1 MTATYNARPGQP
13 AGTVARVRFVRMSAT
28 KARAV
33 LDLIR
38 GAEVAAAGETLRFC
52 ERDAALVVGK
62 LLRSAIANAEHND
75 DQIAEDLVVSAC
87 WADEGRTVR
96 RFRPRARGRATRI
109 RKRTCHITIVVSRM
123 TEEQLERRRNRRDAR
138 PGARVARR
146 AGQEAAEERTSGRS
160 RRRRTKGRGEAATP
174 APTTTTPDAAPSP
187 ATTSAVDPEQGDP
200 SPQPEAEQRPDIDQP
215 EADQPEAEQG
225 RQLEAGEDVRNQGPE
240 LEPESEAADD
250 DGLGLF
256 DAPEE
261 TEPEVTQDAQPPSET
276 PPKADND
283 PGAPRQTPEGTGGA
297 KHGS

>member
-52 ERDAALVVGK
+52 ERDAALVIGK

-75 DQIAEDLVVSAC
+75 DQIADDLVVSAC
-87 WADEGRTVR
+87 WADEGRTIR

-123 TEEQLERRRNRRDAR
+123 TEEQLERRRNRQAAR
-138 PGARVARR
+138 PGARAARR
-146 AGQEAAEERTSGRS
+146 AGQDAAEERTTGRS
-160 RRRRTKGRGEAATP
+160 RRRRTKGRGEAATTTP
-174 APTTTTPDAAPSP
+174 AAKTPDAAPSP
-187 ATTSAVDPEQGDP
+187 ATTSAAGP
-200 SPQPEAEQRPDIDQP
+200 
-215 EADQPEAEQG
+215 EQG
-225 RQLEAGEDVRNQGPE
+225 RQPEEGEHVRNQGPE
-240 LEPESEAADD
+240 SEPESEAADD
-250 DGLGLF
+250 DGHGLF

-261 TEPEVTQDAQPPSET
+261 TEPEVTQDARPPSET
-276 PPKADND
+276 PPKADDD
-283 PGAPRQTPEGTGGA
+283 PGAPRRTPEGTGGA
-297 KHGS
+297 

>member
-38 GAEVAAAGETLRFC
+38 GAEVTAAGEILRFC
-52 ERDAALVVGK
+52 ERDAAQVVGK

-75 DQIAEDLVVSAC
+75 DQIADDLLVSAC
-87 WADEGRTVR
+87 WADEGRTIR

-123 TEEQLERRRNRRDAR
+123 TEEQLERRRNRQAAR
-138 PGARVARR
+138 PATRASRR
-146 AGQEAAEERTSGRS
+146 AGQEAAEERAPGRT
-160 RRRRTKGRGEAATP
+160 RRRRSKGRGEATATTP
-174 APTTTTPDAAPSP
+174 AA
-187 ATTSAVDPEQGDP
+187 ATTSASAPEQGDP
-200 SPQPEAEQRPDIDQP
+200 RPQPDVDQVASEQQPEVNQPEAEQARQP
-215 EADQPEAEQG
+215 EAVEP
-225 RQLEAGEDVRNQGPE
+225 VRDQGPE
-240 LEPESEAADD
+240 PEPEPEAADD

-261 TEPEVTQDAQPPSET
+261 TEPEVTQEAQHSSES
-276 PPKADND
+276 PPKAADEAV
-283 PGAPRQTPEGTGGA
+283 PGVPRQTPEGTGGA
-297 KHGS
+297 